1 MEEDLHCPPS
11 MIEQSL
17 SSSHSEHFPTM
28 KRLLREQVVGRT
40 VIDLIV
46 YKDST
51 ILALDNGSVLEMTGL
66 SFEFLPERD

>member
-1 MEEDLHCPPS
+1 
-11 MIEQSL
+11 MIEQAIN
-17 SSSHSEHFPTM
+17 SSRAEHFPIM
-28 KRLLREQVVGRT
+28 NRLLREQLVGRT

-66 SFEFLPERD
+66 ALEFLPQRG